1 MGDADGQIIRL
12 LTEMRDAQREEL
24 AYRRKILDE
33 SLALSRRAVRM
44 QRIGMLIL
52 IAVVAVGAFLIGSG
66 LLSRERGAVPKT
78 AAEADRR

>member
-24 AYRRKILDE
+24 TYRRKVLDE

-44 QRIGMLIL
+44 QRIGLL
-52 IAVVAVGAFLIGSG
+52 FVVAVIAVGVALIGGG
-66 LLSRERGAVPKT
+66 LLVRG
-78 AAEADRR
+78 

>member
-24 AYRRKILDE
+24 AYRRKVLDE

-44 QRIGMLIL
+44 QWIGLLI
-52 IAVVAVGAFLIGSG
+52 VVALVVAGVVLVGGG
-66 LLSRERGAVPKT
+66 LLARG
-78 AAEADRR
+78 